1 MKKLF
6 LILLIAP
13 VLGFGQTIFTKNPN
27 TDSSLPENQDRISAT
42 VWLTR
47 GNQRGIYNA
56 YDQSSAKNQPTSGI
70 KLALGNTEN
79 ISTLNFE
86 TISKWGKKFNEID
99 GVWFNEN
106 LVLYLT
112 ETNQYYDF
120 MMTSWKTNGSFS
132 YTRSST
138 ALSITD
144 YSNTITIYPNPTSS
158 IIIIEQNFTTAKVYD
173 ISGRELLKSTSK
185 TIDLSDIPSNIYL
198 LRLYDSNNG
207 VLGTGKIVKN

>member
-86 TISKWGKKFNEID
+86 TISKWGKKFNEIH

-144 YSNTITIYPNPTSS
+144 YSNTITICPNPTSS
-158 IIIIEQNFTTAKVYD
+158 IIIIEQDFTTAKVYD

-185 TIDLSDIPSNIYL
+185 TIDLSELPSNIYL

>member
-158 IIIIEQNFTTAKVYD
+158 IIIIEQDFTTAKVYD

-185 TIDLSDIPSNIYL
+185 TIDLSELPSNIYL